1 MRVMVINPPRVDGCT
16 VVREERFEHRD
27 MGSCYPPLSHLHV
40 AGALEAA
47 GHTVLLLDANGRNL
61 TLDQVK
67 LEMDTFRPQ
76 AVFARVA
83 FDCQCEDVAVLR
95 HARETHGAL
104 TLTRCKIIAE
114 ADAVLDSFLTRF
126 PFINF
131 FLLAEP
137 DAVVVKVLEVH
148 AAGRPKSETLGAA
161 WLESGTVQRTALP
174 EPESILDRLPPPAW
188 HLLPSLAPYHT
199 GILESPFAVIQTTR
213 GCPFGCEFCAYRR
226 NRIRYHSPETV
237 IAEIRMLHERFGLR
251 SFLLFDDVVG
261 LDKPRFS
268 RLLDLLIDARLNLT
282 WACCTRADLLT
293 DEDARKMKA
302 AGCVEV
308 AVGIESGD
316 SEVLA
321 RTRKNI
327 TLDQIREAARICHEQ
342 GLLFYAMCILG
353 LPGETRD
360 SVRATCRFLREIN
373 PFYTQVCFSTPL
385 PNTPNYK
392 WYKEN
397 GYLLTEDWSRYS
409 SLYPEPVVRTE
420 ALTAEDLSSLRRWM
434 YRRLLLRPRWW
445 LSQIRPLDWRWNVRG
460 ARLLAE
466 RIIALARRKAV
477 R

>member
-1 MRVMVINPPRVDGCT
+1 MRVMVINPPRVDGCP

-47 GHTVLLLDANGRNL
+47 GHTVQLLDANG
-61 TLDQVK
+61 LDLPLDAVRRA
-67 LEMDTFRPQ
+67 MDAFQPE

-83 FDCQCEDVAVLR
+83 FDCQAADAEVLR
-95 HARETHGAL
+95 YAREVHGAL

-114 ADAVLDSFLTRF
+114 AEPVLRSFLEQF
-126 PFINF
+126 PFVDLF
-131 FLLAEP
+131 TLAEP
-137 DAVVVKVLEVH
+137 DAVLAAALETRI
-148 AAGRPKSETLGAA
+148 AGRPRESIPGVA
-161 WLESGTVQRTALP
+161 WLENGTLRRTAIP
-174 EPESILDRLPPPAW
+174 EPESQLDLLPPPAW

-199 GILESPFAVIQTTR
+199 GVLESPFAVIQTTR

-226 NRIRYHSPETV
+226 NRIRYHSPERV
-237 IAEIRMLHERFGLR
+237 VGEIRMLRERFGLR

-261 LDKPRFS
+261 LDPERFT
-268 RLLDLLIDARLNLT
+268 RLLDLMIEARFGME

-293 DEDARKMKA
+293 DAHARKMKA

-316 SEVLA
+316 PDVLA

-327 TLDQIREAARICHEQ
+327 TLDQVRDAARICREN
-342 GLLFYAMCILG
+342 GLLFYAMCIIG

-360 SVRATCRFLREIN
+360 SVRATCRFLKEIN

-385 PNTPNYK
+385 PNTPNYT
-392 WYKEN
+392 WYKEH
-397 GYLLTEDWSRYS
+397 GFLLTEDWTRYS
-409 SLYPEPVVRTE
+409 SLYPDPVVRTE
-420 ALTAEDLSSLRRWM
+420 ALSAAELSELRRWM

-445 LSQIRPLDWRWNVRG
+445 LSQIRPLDWRWNLRG
-460 ARLLAE
+460 ARKLAG
-466 RIIALARRKAV
+466 RLIALAGRRVV